1 MGQNRRQPPICVEAA
16 QRLPRSKSEVTSD
29 RRLRRRARCSSRT
42 AALPLM
48 DMRVVA
54 VARLSRGVM
63 AACALQATFCRCAG
77 KPRSLSAQWR
87 RVSMQSTMPDPAGLG
102 PRVVARTPR
111 CVRSLRWAST
121 KTPSSPLTG
130 TDFTFPSPLLV
141 PTVRAQVDS
150 DERIFG
156 SRTSVYRYARGL
168 CELSRPDAHRRSQR
182 ASPSHRREHRT
193 ARI

>member
-1 MGQNRRQPPICVEAA
+1 
-16 QRLPRSKSEVTSD
+16 
-29 RRLRRRARCSSRT
+29 
-42 AALPLM
+42 M
-48 DMRVVA
+48 DMCVVT
-54 VARLSRGVM
+54 VAGLSRGVM

-87 RVSMQSTMPDPAGLG
+87 RVSVPSTMPDPRGLG

-130 TDFTFPSPLLV
+130 TDFTFPSSLLV

-150 DERIFG
+150 NEPTFG

-168 CELSRPDAHRRSQR
+168 CELSRPDAHQDHGAPHHLIDGNSRRPNYSSSSRGPVRGCRGGALRLFGCSCRVRSCPRSQ
-182 ASPSHRREHRT
+182 S
-193 ARI
+193 